1 MVQGIPFPQI
11 DPVAF
16 RLGFIVIRWYA
27 LAYIV
32 GLLLAWGLAR
42 KMSLKAKSVV
52 TVLKLDDFLVWAIA
66 GIILGGRLGYILF
79 YNMKY
84 YLEFPLQTLFLW
96 QGGMSFHG
104 GLIGMMVATFLFAR
118 KKQVPVLAL
127 GDIIC
132 CVAPIGLF
140 LGRLANFVNAELYG
154 RVTTQTPWAV
164 IFPGQTLPRHPS
176 QIYEA
181 LCEGLVLFCILNGF
195 WWFSKKYRQRTGFFT
210 GLFFLLYGLMRFGLE
225 FFREPDAH
233 LGFVLGKLSMGQI
246 LCLPMII
253 GGIYLIRNTTTKVQ
267 FKRLIKGK
275 KDD

>member
-1 MVQGIPFPQI
+1 MTQGIPFPQI

-16 RLGFIVIRWYA
+16 QIGFIVIRWYA

-42 KMSLKAKSVV
+42 KMSLKAKSVI
-52 TVLKLDDFLVWAIA
+52 TILKLDDFLVWAIA

-79 YNMKY
+79 YNLKY

-104 GLIGMMVATFLFAR
+104 GLIGVIIATFLFAR
-118 KKQVPVLAL
+118 KKHIPVLAL
-127 GDIIC
+127 GDILC

-154 RVTTQTPWAV
+154 RITTSVPWAV

-181 LCEGLVLFCILNGF
+181 LCEGVILFCVLNSL
-195 WWFSKKYRQRTGFFT
+195 WWFSTKYREKDGFFT

-233 LGFVLGKLSMGQI
+233 LGFVLGRLSMGQI
-246 LCLPMII
+246 LCIPMVI
-253 GGIYLIRNTTTKVQ
+253 GGLYLIRNTSTKAQ
-267 FKRLIKGK
+267 FKRLVKRGK
-275 KDD
+275 ND

>member
-1 MVQGIPFPQI
+1 MTQGIPFPQI

-16 RLGFIVIRWYA
+16 QVGFIVIRWYA

-42 KMSLKAKSVV
+42 KMSLKAKSVI
-52 TVLKLDDFLVWAIA
+52 TILKLDDFLVWAIA

-79 YNMKY
+79 YNLKY

-104 GLIGMMVATFLFAR
+104 GLIGVIIATFLFAR
-118 KKQVPVLAL
+118 KKHIPVLAL
-127 GDIIC
+127 GDILC

-154 RVTTQTPWAV
+154 RITTSVPWAV

-181 LCEGLVLFCILNGF
+181 LCEGFILFCVLNSL
-195 WWFSKKYRQRTGFFT
+195 WWFSAKYREKNGFFT

-233 LGFVLGKLSMGQI
+233 LGFVLGRLSMGQV
-246 LCLPMII
+246 LCIPMVI
-253 GGIYLIRNTTTKVQ
+253 GGFYLIRNASTKAQ
-267 FKRLIKGK
+267 FKRLVKRGK
-275 KDD
+275 ND

>member
-1 MVQGIPFPQI
+1 MTQGIPFPQI

-16 RLGFIVIRWYA
+16 QVGFIVIRWYA

-42 KMSLKAKSVV
+42 KMSLKAKSVI
-52 TVLKLDDFLVWAIA
+52 TILKLDDFLVWAIA

-79 YNMKY
+79 YNLKY

-104 GLIGMMVATFLFAR
+104 GLIGVIIATFLFAR
-118 KKQVPVLAL
+118 KKHIPVLAL
-127 GDIIC
+127 GDILC

-154 RVTTQTPWAV
+154 RITTSVPWAV

-181 LCEGLVLFCILNGF
+181 LCEGFILFCVLNSL
-195 WWFSKKYRQRTGFFT
+195 WWFSAKYREKNGFFT

-233 LGFVLGKLSMGQI
+233 LGFVLGRLSMGQV
-246 LCLPMII
+246 LCIPMVI
-253 GGIYLIRNTTTKVQ
+253 GGLYLIRNASTKVQ
-267 FKRLIKGK
+267 FKRLVKRGK
-275 KDD
+275 ND

>member
-1 MVQGIPFPQI
+1 MTQGIPFPQI

-16 RLGFIVIRWYA
+16 QVGFIVIRWYA

-42 KMSLKAKSVV
+42 KMSLKAKSVI
-52 TVLKLDDFLVWAIA
+52 TILKLDDFLVWAIA

-79 YNMKY
+79 YNLKY

-104 GLIGMMVATFLFAR
+104 GLIGVIIATFLFAR
-118 KKQVPVLAL
+118 KKHIPVLAL
-127 GDIIC
+127 GDILC

-154 RVTTQTPWAV
+154 RITTSVPWAV

-181 LCEGLVLFCILNGF
+181 LCEGFILFCVLNSL
-195 WWFSKKYRQRTGFFT
+195 WWFSAKYREKNGFFT

-233 LGFVLGKLSMGQI
+233 LGFVLGRLSMGQV
-246 LCLPMII
+246 LCIPMVI
-253 GGIYLIRNTTTKVQ
+253 GGLYLIRNASTKAQ
-267 FKRLIKGK
+267 FKRLVKRGK
-275 KDD
+275 ND

>member
-1 MVQGIPFPQI
+1 MTQGIPFPQI

-16 RLGFIVIRWYA
+16 QVSFIVIRWYA

-42 KMSLKAKSVV
+42 KMSLKAKSVI
-52 TVLKLDDFLVWAIA
+52 TILKLDDFLVWAIA

-79 YNMKY
+79 YNLKY

-104 GLIGMMVATFLFAR
+104 GLIGVIIATFLFA
-118 KKQVPVLAL
+118 KKKHIPVLAL
-127 GDIIC
+127 GDILC

-154 RVTTQTPWAV
+154 RVTTYVPWAV

-181 LCEGLVLFCILNGF
+181 LCEGIILFCVLNSL
-195 WWFSKKYRQRTGFFT
+195 WWFSAKYREKNGFFT

-233 LGFVLGKLSMGQI
+233 LGFVLGRFSMGQI
-246 LCLPMII
+246 LCIPMVI
-253 GGIYLIRNTTTKVQ
+253 GGLYLIRNTSTKAQ
-267 FKRLIKGK
+267 FKRLVKRGK
-275 KDD
+275 ND